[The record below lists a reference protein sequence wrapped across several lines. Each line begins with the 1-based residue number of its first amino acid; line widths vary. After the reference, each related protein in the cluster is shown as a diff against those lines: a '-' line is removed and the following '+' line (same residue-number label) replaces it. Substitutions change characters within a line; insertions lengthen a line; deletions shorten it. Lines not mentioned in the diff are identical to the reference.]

1 MKKYLSALFVFQVFF
16 ISNVYSQTKNKT
28 DKTSSEKIGQI
39 FISKSEYSK
48 LNLEKKKNYIKNVRS
63 EYVKF
68 ENELNEKMEIANTT
82 PSIWDAISSYAW
94 AVDNKCLIGGI
105 EQPIV
110 AGKCSSRGNK
120 CDSEDAPSDSFKC
133 GDIFGNVCISRTP
146 VGSISLRCLN
156 ASSKANVPT
165 AEEYFNIQD
174 NATNTYYR
182 YCEDFNKA
190 ACRNYRNRI
199 MALNRNYGAGNN
211 QVSAQGAGAGNT
223 AEAVSDGIVADQSTA
238 RLEPAK
244 PPTPPPVPVSPV
256 AVPAQAI
263 TSEPPVAPASNA
275 NQSTNQA
282 RPSESTGQ
290 QQNNGNHTQN
300 KNPKCKQLLNFVF
313 EGSSTQES
321 NNTVYREKMLHS
333 EASDYAGALAQ
344 FSKTNTAWTHP
355 NCKNCN
361 DNNSVDDTMK
371 ANDPNVVS
379 ELKSQ
384 NAGTC
389 SPEIGTKINNFI
401 IDGNEKSGTW
411 PKTDK
416 YQNKYRKLDVHPYDS
431 ILSPSISD
439 GDGLQLFSIDQKGGG
454 QEGKTSSSKIY
465 AIDKFLKK
473 IKSLKEECG
482 KNADLSISLGVFAH
496 GNNDSKKNDPTKC
509 YFGAGFDRNG
519 KQVTMNAEEFYNNVY
534 KPLKN
539 EGLPLH
545 IDFGPCYSG
554 CFVEYIRKMEQN
566 ESAKDKNSKPV
577 CMVSSS
583 RADQPSYGQDELFQN
598 TFTKMYS
605 FYLNKL
611 GNPLHAQLCARV
623 MDRWNQPQTVA
634 TSDTRSIFSKSLAPQ
649 NSDANLFDRPD
660 VKNSFDE
667 IANNTNSSDIK
678 ALPQK
683 CKALARNRDFP
694 RSPNAFTPEERTNIL
709 NCAKKHLTNN
719 NRNISGLE
727 ALYDAATDNNNPPG
741 IQSLKELAQQS
752 NANNLSACN
761 MDWNKYK
768 NSSTGSQQSG
778 VSSEGSTNGHT
789 DETK

>member
-1 MKKYLSALFVFQVFF
+1 MKKYLSGLFVFQVFF

-39 FISKSEYSK
+39 FISKLEYSK
-48 LNLEKKKNYIKNVRS
+48 LNLEKKKNYIKNVRR

-105 EQPIV
+105 EQPTV

-174 NATNTYYR
+174 NATKTYYS
-182 YCEDFNKA
+182 YCKDFNKA

-211 QVSAQGAGAGNT
+211 QVSAQGGGTTNVVAAADAGGAT
-223 AEAVSDGIVADQSTA
+223 ANP
-238 RLEPAK
+238 PA
-244 PPTPPPVPVSPV
+244 PLPVPPPSPV
-256 AVPAQAI
+256 AVSAQAI
-263 TSEPPVAPASNA
+263 TSEPSVAPASNA
-275 NQSTNQA
+275 NQPTNQA
-282 RPSESTGQ
+282 PPSESTDQ
-290 QQNNGNHTQN
+290 QQNNGNNNQN
-300 KNPKCKQLLNFVF
+300 KDSKCKQLLNFVF
-313 EGSSTQES
+313 EGSSTQK
-321 NNTVYREKMLHS
+321 NGKVYREKMLHS

-344 FSKTNTAWTHP
+344 FSKTSTIWTHP
-355 NCKNCN
+355 NCKNCYSKEKQS
-361 DNNSVDDTMK
+361 DQMK
-371 ANDPNVVS
+371 ANDPKEVA
-379 ELKSQ
+379 ELKKYGAD
-384 NAGTC
+384 NCTAA
-389 SPEIGTKINNFI
+389 IGNKINNYI
-401 IDGNEKSGTW
+401 INGSGGSDSL
-411 PKTDK
+411 PESKL
-416 YQNKYRKLDVHPYDS
+416 YQNAYNSNLDSNNYYDS
-431 ILSPSISD
+431 HNSLEMVPIV
-439 GDGLQLFSIDQKGGG
+439 GGG
-454 QEGKTSSSKIY
+454 GNRMEGLSGCGSSKFRSMCLFKKKV
-465 AIDKFLKK
+465 ALLKDK
-473 IKSLKEECG
+473 CG
-482 KNADLSISLGVFAH
+482 NNADLSISLGIFAH
-496 GNNDSKKNDPTKC
+496 GNNDSNNDPKNC
-509 YFGAGFDRNG
+509 YFGAGFDSNG
-519 KQVTMNAEEFYNNVY
+519 QQVKMNAEEFYDNVY

-554 CFVEYIRKMEQN
+554 CFVEYIRKMEQRQDGSN
-566 ESAKDKNSKPV
+566 SKNSKPV
-577 CMVSSS
+577 CIVSSS

-623 MDRWNQPQTVA
+623 MDRWNQPQTA
-634 TSDTRSIFSKSLAPQ
+634 AFAKTRSLSPTSSSTLDT
-649 NSDANLFDRPD
+649 SLFDRDD
-660 VKNSFDE
+660 VKGSFDE
-667 IANNTNSSDIK
+667 IAKNTKDNEIK
-678 ALPQK
+678 NLPNK
-683 CKALARNRDFP
+683 CKSLATAKDFP

-709 NCAKKHLTNN
+709 NCAKQHLSYND
-719 NRNISGLE
+719 RSILGLSS
-727 ALYDAATDNNNPPG
+727 LYDAATDNNNPPG
-741 IQSLKELAQQS
+741 IQSLKELAQKS
-752 NANNLSACN
+752 NTNNLSACN

-768 NSSTGSQQSG
+768 NSIGHEQSG
-778 VSSEGSTNGHT
+778 TSSEGITGDKSNQ
-789 DETK
+789 TK